1 MAILAINEV
10 LPRGYSHQFGGS
22 PTASMVLIVTVD
34 EPTPQQDILA
44 QIGYSLGTAHPEFS
58 FLQCNGIELTETD
71 KFHVEVSL
79 SFSVPPPE
87 SGGEPGSV
95 PWALPDV
102 WTFSTGTGQAACT
115 THYPTAKDNVLTAP
129 LTNKAN
135 DAYEGIT
142 KAEPE
147 LRATISGYRQLFPAT
162 DATRLTGAINDDIF
176 AGGEANT
183 WQCAGIS
190 GTPERSVIAGQMV
203 EFWQITVELIYRRS
217 THNLLLPNA
226 GLNYLENGVAGNKR
240 RCWVVTED
248 GEKVASAGPM
258 ALADNGDLKQ
268 IGAGPYP
275 PDILTFRIYPEENFS
290 IWFGD
295 PPPTVTF
302 N

>member
-1 MAILAINEV
+1 MAVLAINEV

-22 PTASMVLIVTVD
+22 PTASMVFVVTVD
-34 EPTPQQDILA
+34 GPTPQQDILA

-58 FLQCNGIELTETD
+58 FLQCSGIELTETD
-71 KFHVEVSL
+71 QWHTEVSL
-79 SFSVPPPE
+79 SFAVPPPE

-102 WTFSTGTGQAACT
+102 WTFSTGSGQSACT
-115 THYPTAKDNVLTAP
+115 THYPTAKNNVITAP
-129 LTNKAN
+129 LMNRAN

-162 DATRLTGAINDDIF
+162 DATRLTGAINDAVY
-176 AGGEANT
+176 AGGARNT

-190 GTPERSVIAGQMV
+190 GTPEREVIGGQML
-203 EFWQITVELIYRRS
+203 EYWQITVELIYRQS
-217 THNLLLPNA
+217 THNLFLPNA

-240 RCWVVTED
+240 RCWVVAED
-248 GEKVASAGPM
+248 GGRVASAGPM

-275 PDILTFRIYPEENFS
+275 PDILEFRIYPEETFS
-290 IWFGD
+290 EWFGL
-295 PPPTVTF
+295 PPATVRF